1 MAVRADLGPASGENR
16 WLWRFIA
23 FLIASFLWL
32 FVSLLPRLQ
41 VQSEPRS
48 ELSIDATVA
57 YENPRPDDLMILN
70 RGHEISVLVRGR
82 ESLVQGLDSREV
94 DIRIPF
100 PRDFTANEP
109 IDIQISPELVRLPEG
124 LEAVSVTPNIVTL
137 LIDERESVRLPVRV
151 VFTGE
156 PAAGLT
162 RLDVQSV
169 VEPPEVTVQGPKHQL
184 DSLTEVVTAPVNLDG
199 RAVQFS
205 ERVEVRVE
213 GEATRVLTPS
223 LVKVTVFFG
232 QVDDLTVAGTGGR

>member
-1 MAVRADLGPASGENR
+1 MPLRPTPAAIENR
-16 WLWRFIA
+16 WVLRCAA
-23 FLIASFLWL
+23 FLIATSLWL

-41 VQSEPRS
+41 VQAEPRA
-48 ELSIDATVA
+48 ELAIDATVA

-82 ESLVQGLDSREV
+82 ESLVQGLDTGEV
-94 DIRIPF
+94 DIRVPF
-100 PRDFTANEP
+100 PRQFTANEP
-109 IDIQISPELVRLPEG
+109 IDVQLSPELVKLPEG
-124 LEAVSVTPNIVTL
+124 LEAVSVTPNVITL
-137 LIDERESVRLPVRV
+137 LIDEKESVKLPVRV

-184 DSLTEVVTAPVNLDG
+184 QSLAEVTTAPVNLDG

-213 GEATRVLTPS
+213 GTATRVLNPS
-223 LVKVTVFFG
+223 LVKVTVYFG
-232 QVDDLTVAGTGGR
+232 AVDDLTVAGTGGR